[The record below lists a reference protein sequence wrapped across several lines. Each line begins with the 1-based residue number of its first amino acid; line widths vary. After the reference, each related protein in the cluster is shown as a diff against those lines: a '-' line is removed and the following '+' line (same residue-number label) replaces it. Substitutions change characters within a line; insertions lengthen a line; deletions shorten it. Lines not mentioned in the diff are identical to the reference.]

1 MLPLGEERNVR
12 REEPVARVYD
22 AYAVRTDSH
31 AITLRNVYDFIFEF
45 VVAGFGETTGLDD
58 HVLTPCSPHS
68 HNAVGT
74 ASDDTRIKAR
84 SAAP

>member
-22 AYAVRTDSH
+22 AYAVRTHDSH

-45 VVAGFGETTGLDD
+45 VVAASAKPLDSMI
-58 HVLTPCSPHS
+58 TF
-68 HNAVGT
+68 
-74 ASDDTRIKAR
+74 
-84 SAAP
+84 